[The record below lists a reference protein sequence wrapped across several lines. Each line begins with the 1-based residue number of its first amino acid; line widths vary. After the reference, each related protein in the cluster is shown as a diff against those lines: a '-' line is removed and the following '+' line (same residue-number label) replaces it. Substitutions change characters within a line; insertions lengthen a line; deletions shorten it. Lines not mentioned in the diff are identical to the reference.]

1 MFAKRQCVL
10 VANNR
15 REKSTY
21 WNLTQGQLSNPV
33 DVENRDKVFKFYTD
47 NIVVPKITAVCSICH
62 DDFRNN
68 SRKSD
73 KDWEVY
79 LGKDGSTNPL
89 KRHLMKV
96 HKNEIKHKLTR
107 SYSAIDWWLARTH

>member
-1 MFAKRQCVL
+1 
-10 VANNR
+10 
-15 REKSTY
+15 
-21 WNLTQGQLSNPV
+21 V

-62 DDFRNN
+62 DDFRND

-79 LGKDGSTNPL
+79 LRERWLDESSQETS
-89 KRHLMKV
+89 H
-96 HKNEIKHKLTR
+96 E
-107 SYSAIDWWLARTH
+107 SA